1 VIDPHPQMA
10 LDYALKLLGHQY
22 GTENVVHWR
31 VSNMIGI
38 VVKYAGQDATVSVT
52 LTLEQAKYLAAN
64 PLSVQDLV
72 AERYPKEWPGRI
84 EIDIFPHNSE
94 WRS

>member
-1 VIDPHPQMA
+1 MTLDSA
-10 LDYALKLLGHQY
+10 LRLVGHQY

-31 VSNMIGI
+31 VSNGISI
-38 VVKYAGQDATVSVT
+38 VVKYPDATVSVT

-72 AERYPKEWPGRI
+72 AERYPEEWPA
-84 EIDIFPHNSE
+84 E
-94 WRS
+94 